1 MAKNSAIQWTEST
14 WNPWMGCRK
23 VSPGCKYCYM
33 FRDMDKYGMQ
43 PRVVSRS
50 KTRFDAPLKWK
61 EPRTI
66 FTCSWSDFFIEEAD
80 QWRADAWQIVKATPQ
95 HTYQI
100 LTKRPERIEACL
112 PEDWG
117 AGGYSHVWLG
127 VTVEDNGR
135 MHRLE
140 PLSRIDCAVR
150 FASFEPLLERIDVTP
165 YAHPIRLLDWAII
178 GGESGNDTGTYRY
191 RECSL
196 DWLTELADELKRR
209 GVSVFVKQLG
219 THIAKQ
225 IGLKNRHGGDIA
237 EFPKELQLRSMPD
250 RKDQLFSL

>member
-1 MAKNSAIQWTEST
+1 
-14 WNPWMGCRK
+14 
-23 VSPGCKYCYM
+23 
-33 FRDMDKYGMQ
+33 MDKYGMQ